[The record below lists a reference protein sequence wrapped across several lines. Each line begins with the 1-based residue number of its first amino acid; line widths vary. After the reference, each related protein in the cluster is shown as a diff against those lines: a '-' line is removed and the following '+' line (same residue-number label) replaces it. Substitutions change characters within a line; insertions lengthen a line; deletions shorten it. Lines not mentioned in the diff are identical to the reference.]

1 MQIMSFKEA
10 RRVLELYPSLSFQ
23 DKLVILARL
32 IFCIRPIM
40 EVLERHL
47 PDRGLVL
54 DLGCGYG
61 TISHLVSISHPERS
75 VVGFDL
81 SSHRIEVARKSLG
94 HRESVE
100 FHAAD
105 IKEAQIPRCAAIMM
119 IDILYM
125 FPYCD
130 QERILIQCYENLRD
144 NGVLIVKD
152 NGKSPYWK
160 YVYAHVEDVVKTKL
174 GVYGREIR
182 KNSLWYWDVQDFL
195 KLLSKIGFHATM
207 LPLKS
212 ILPYPGVFY
221 ICRKSST
228 VNRRGG

>member
-10 RRVLELYPSLSFQ
+10 RRMLELYPSLSFR
-23 DKLVILARL
+23 DKLAILARL

-40 EVLERHL
+40 EVLEHNL
-47 PDRGLVL
+47 PKRGLVL

-61 TISHLVSISHPERS
+61 IISHLVSASHPERS
-75 VVGFDL
+75 VVGVDL
-81 SSHRIEVARKSLG
+81 SSRRIEVAKKSVD
-94 HRESVE
+94 HSENVK
-100 FHAAD
+100 FYAAD
-105 IKEAQIPRCAAIMM
+105 IREVQTPRCDATIM
-119 IDILYM
+119 IDVLYM
-125 FPYCD
+125 FPYRD
-130 QERILIQCYENLRD
+130 QERILSRCYENLRD

-152 NGKSPYWK
+152 NSKSPYWK
-160 YVYAHVEDVVKTKL
+160 YAYAHVEDVVKTKL

-212 ILPYPGVFY
+212 LLPYPGVFY
-221 ICRKSST
+221 ICRKPSFQE
-228 VNRRGG
+228 